1 MAHDV
6 ITLLRRH
13 DPAAALRPLPESEA
27 GAMRDVIVRSAAAVH
42 RRRRRWP
49 VAALAAAAVALVGG
63 AAVYSSIMSD
73 DTAPTVRREYAQVK
87 LDHRPASG
95 RPLAAALAAGELAF
109 WEELRARVR
118 TRAGAVRL
126 VRPLDRRCAKRRR
139 RGCRTVIRRGGAAAA
154 HDAAP
159 SRRSAGGRG
168 RLHPRDAARDG
179 PPDRR
184 RPQRRAR
191 SPQAV
196 PAGELLARRGGAAQL
211 DREREVDVLVDA
223 RATRRARRR
232 ARGSGRSRGRRA
244 SRAPRRPR

>member
-6 ITLLRRH
+6 ITLLHRH
-13 DPAAALRPLPESEA
+13 DLAAALRPLPESEA
-27 GAMRDVIVRSAAAVH
+27 GAMRDAIGA
-42 RRRRRWP
+42 RRRPRTGAGSTPWP

-73 DTAPTVRREYAQVK
+73 ETAPTVRREYAQAK
-87 LDHRPASG
+87 RTIDLPPGADCGRSRCRRTRSLGRAS
-95 RPLAAALAAGELAF
+95 RSS
-109 WEELRARVR
+109 R

-154 HDAAP
+154 HDAAR

-196 PAGELLARRGGAAQL
+196 PAGELLARRGGSAQL
-211 DREREVDVLVDA
+211 HRQREVDVFVDQLVRVDLGDTELAEVLDDA
-223 RATRRARRR
+223 
-232 ARGSGRSRGRRA
+232 GDQ
-244 SRAPRRPR
+244 